1 MVASLALVLAA
12 GGAGYAAG
20 KVGTS
25 DIAKDA
31 IISSKVKDGSLQ
43 PADLGS
49 AVARAMQVRAYTSV
63 VVSPSYAIDTTRTK
77 GFAGVTRPKTGVYC
91 LTLTD
96 ATLDAA
102 RTAPVVS
109 VDWDNSSGT
118 NLAAYLS
125 KSAFEC
131 PEGTDLGVRTFSFRA
146 GKSFR
151 PANTVAFTLLVP

>member
-20 KVGTS
+20 QVGTR

-31 IISSKVKDGSLQ
+31 IVSSKVKDGSLQ
-43 PADLGS
+43 PADLGP
-49 AVARAMQVRAYTSV
+49 AVARTLQVRAYASV
-63 VVSPSYAIDTTRTK
+63 VVSPAYALDTTRTK
-77 GFAGVTRPKTGVYC
+77 GVATVTRPDTGVYC
-91 LTLTD
+91 LTLSD
-96 ATLDAA
+96 DKLDVAT
-102 RTAPVVS
+102 TAPVIS

-146 GKSFR
+146 GKPFR